1 MARLRGDGLSSGAVH
16 PSGLLLRQ
24 GLQKPPVAPE
34 AIQTFDGERSI
45 WNSDHHEWKTV
56 RDQLSRPRFVLL
68 LVSVLMLLFALWGGL
83 LRLGWNLPWLRPTMA
98 LTHGPLMVC
107 GFLGTLISLERAVAL
122 DRPWA
127 YLAPSLCAIGSIFL
141 ADSRLSSL
149 GTLAIFLGSMA
160 LILIFV
166 EILRR
171 QFAIFTLTMGLGA
184 VAWSIGNLL
193 WLGGTAIP
201 DMVHWWI
208 GFFVLTI
215 IGERLELSRFLSP
228 SLRGKRFFLF
238 AVLIFFCGLILAS
251 VIPIFGEQLTGVGM
265 ICMAVWLLRFDIAR
279 RTIKQK
285 GLSRFSAL
293 CLLGGYA
300 WLGAGGVF
308 WLLAGIWSSQYRVAL
323 LHYDIMLHSIF
334 IGFVFSMI
342 FAHAPIIFPAVTG
355 RPLGFRP
362 LFYSH
367 VGLLHL
373 SLLARI
379 GGDLAGSYSLYIW
392 GGLFNVVAILVFVAN
407 SGYGILL
414 GARKA
419 NKEKALS

>member
-1 MARLRGDGLSSGAVH
+1 MLRERLQDTSATQEKIR
-16 PSGLLLRQ
+16 
-24 GLQKPPVAPE
+24 
-34 AIQTFDGERSI
+34 TFVRDRYI
-45 WNSDHHEWKTV
+45 WNSDHRVWKIV
-56 RDQLSRPRFVLL
+56 RGQLSRPRFLL
-68 LVSVLMLLFALWGGL
+68 LITSVVMLLFALWGGL

-122 DRPWA
+122 DRTWA

-141 ADSRLSSL
+141 ADGPLSTL
-149 GTLAIFLGSMA
+149 GALAIFLGSVA

-166 EILRR
+166 EILHR

-193 WLGGTAIP
+193 WLSGTAIP
-201 DMVHWWI
+201 EMVHWWI
-208 GFFVLTI
+208 GFFVLMI

-228 SLRGKRFFLF
+228 SLRGKRFFVF
-238 AVLIFFCGLILAS
+238 AVLVFFCGLILAS

-265 ICMAVWLLRFDIAR
+265 LCMAVWLLRFDIAR

-285 GLSRFSAL
+285 GLARFSAI

-407 SGYGILL
+407 SGYGILV
-414 GARKA
+414 GARGA
-419 NKEKALS
+419 RSA